1 MPSLT
6 RHGHSRT
13 ARSSVH
19 GVSTG
24 LPGSFVVTGGPRPPG
39 KRGNVC
45 WDGRAGGTFF
55 APAGCAAFGV
65 VAVPCVLPFRL
76 ENVVPAAHPAYRD
89 GNRAITLR
97 TRGSDRVNISV

>member
-65 VAVPCVLPFRL
+65 VAVPAFYPSGWRTWS
-76 ENVVPAAHPAYRD
+76 R
-89 GNRAITLR
+89 LR
-97 TRGSDRVNISV
+97 TRHTGMVTELSLSAQEVVTG